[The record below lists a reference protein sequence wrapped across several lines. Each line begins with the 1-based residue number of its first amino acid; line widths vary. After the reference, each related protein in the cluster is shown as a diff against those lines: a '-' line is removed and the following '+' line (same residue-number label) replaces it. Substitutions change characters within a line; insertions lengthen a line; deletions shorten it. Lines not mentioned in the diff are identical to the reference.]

1 MKIRPLCGKLL
12 LRVPPPKSEIV
23 GGIIVAP
30 GRIRDGAREAFVEAL
45 PNGYAGALNVGDRVL
60 MPPYAGAEIKVNGA
74 LLVFVK
80 EEALLVA
87 FE

>member
-12 LRVPPPKSEIV
+12 LRVPEQEEKTV

-30 GRIRDGAREAFVEAL
+30 GKLREGGREAFVEEL
-45 PNGYAGALNVGDRVL
+45 PNGYNGTLNHGDRVL
-60 MPPYAGAEIKVNGA
+60 MPPFAGTEVRINGA
-74 LLVFVK
+74 LLVFMK
-80 EEALLVA
+80 EEDLLVH